1 MPDSPEVVRALMQCN
16 EVFITTAAMDV
27 PKSFNAK
34 FHWLQ
39 RHFPFIPRATSSS
52 ARQKHYCGGL
62 LIDDNIRQLGNFRGE
77 GIIYTAPH
85 NIHEPRFRRVGT
97 WRDVAEMFLD

>member
-1 MPDSPEVVRALMQCN
+1 VRANTARLPRTGSVEVIDEAHRLEARGYFHQEDFFVDIPVMPDSPEVVRALMQCN

-39 RHFPFIPRATSSS
+39 TSFPVYSHEQHRLLR
-52 ARQKHYCGGL
+52 RQKHYCGGL
-62 LIDDNIRQLGNFRGE
+62 FDR
-77 GIIYTAPH
+77 
-85 NIHEPRFRRVGT
+85 
-97 WRDVAEMFLD
+97 